1 MFNST
6 IFRQILNMKELTVN
20 QFSKQT
26 GIPRSKIY
34 YQIKI
39 NKLKINNGKI
49 NFENAH
55 QLFTS
60 KALEKNNDTHEI
72 NIKQILNILTL
83 QNLNLQRQ
91 LDLAYEREKFYLA
104 ELAIYR
110 QNLPPNTTLYSPIV
124 ESNIQADLEN
134 NGVDTDENS
143 QKQMQSKNENK
154 APLEA
159 YQSINKE
166 TKSANATTPHSL
178 PTESIYNEMTLPESE
193 SGDTGLI
200 KPQKEMIEQN
210 DDALIGTSLPDQD
223 DREPLLKLNRHK
235 KSSVIVFKGT
245 PAKCINLVAKT
256 NRRKPRTSQ
265 PITNQDDLNNKDH
278 HDPE

>member
-1 MFNST
+1 
-6 IFRQILNMKELTVN
+6 MKELTVN

-55 QLFTS
+55 QLFIS

-143 QKQMQSKNENK
+143 QKQMQSESENQ
-154 APLEA
+154 APLESC
-159 YQSINKE
+159 QSINKE
-166 TKSANATTPHSL
+166 TKSVNK
-178 PTESIYNEMTLPESE
+178 TESDPYSTESNYNEMT
-193 SGDTGLI
+193 
-200 KPQKEMIEQN
+200 EQN
-210 DDALIGTSLPDQD
+210 DNALLDKTLPNQDDIEPSLNLNRPKKNKAPLAKISIPAKPIRYMPPPNRTKSASPTTQSMTDQD
-223 DREPLLKLNRHK
+223 D
-235 KSSVIVFKGT
+235 
-245 PAKCINLVAKT
+245 INKEDFH
-256 NRRKPRTSQ
+256 NS
-265 PITNQDDLNNKDH
+265 
-278 HDPE
+278 E